1 MGMKQETKLTIP
13 DLDLLRAELQRT
25 KKKKNF
31 GIVLR
36 STLFT
41 LIVIAAI
48 SVLVATLWMPVL
60 RAFGHSMDPTLGD
73 GDIVITVKSSSFE
86 RGDLIAFYANNKML
100 IKRVIAGPGDWVVI
114 DEDGTVYV
122 NEERLEEPYIN
133 EAALGNCN
141 IKFPY
146 QVPESSWFVM
156 GDHRET
162 SLDSRVIEIG
172 CIQDEMIVGR
182 IVFRI
187 WPLRDFGGF

>member
-1 MGMKQETKLTIP
+1 MKQEKAATLP
-13 DLDLLRAELQRT
+13 DLELLRAELQRT
-25 KKKKNF
+25 KRRKSF
-31 GIVLR
+31 GVIFR
-36 STLFT
+36 STVFS

-60 RAFGHSMDPTLGD
+60 RTFGHSMDPTLGD

-86 RGDLIAFYANNKML
+86 RGDVVAFYANNKLL

-114 DEDGTVYV
+114 EEDGTVYV
-122 NEERLEEPYIN
+122 NEERLDEPYIN
-133 EAALGNCN
+133 ESSLGNCN
-141 IKFPY
+141 IVFPY

-162 SLDSRVIEIG
+162 SLDSRVKEIG

-187 WPLRDFGGF
+187 WPIKEFGGV

>member
-1 MGMKQETKLTIP
+1 MKQEKAATLP
-13 DLDLLRAELQRT
+13 NLELLRAELQRT
-25 KKKKNF
+25 KRRKSF
-31 GIVLR
+31 GVIFR
-36 STLFT
+36 STVFT

-60 RAFGHSMDPTLGD
+60 RTFGHSMDPTLGD

-86 RGDLIAFYANNKML
+86 RGDVVAFYANNKLL

-114 DEDGTVYV
+114 EEDGTVYV
-122 NEERLEEPYIN
+122 NEERLDEPYIN
-133 EAALGNCN
+133 ESSLGNCN
-141 IKFPY
+141 IVFPY

-162 SLDSRVIEIG
+162 SLDSRVKEIG

-187 WPLRDFGGF
+187 WPIKEFGGV

>member
-1 MGMKQETKLTIP
+1 MKQEKAATLP
-13 DLDLLRAELQRT
+13 DLELLRAELQRT
-25 KKKKNF
+25 KRRKSF
-31 GIVLR
+31 GVIFR
-36 STLFT
+36 STVFT

-60 RAFGHSMDPTLGD
+60 RTFGHSMDPTLGD

-86 RGDLIAFYANNKML
+86 RGDVVAFYANNKLL

-114 DEDGTVYV
+114 EEDGTVYV
-122 NEERLEEPYIN
+122 NEERLDEPYIN
-133 EAALGNCN
+133 ESSLGNCN
-141 IKFPY
+141 IVFPY

-162 SLDSRVIEIG
+162 SLDSRVKEIG

-187 WPLRDFGGF
+187 WPIKEFGGV